1 MKRAEKAERIAI
13 QLEDLFPE
21 PPVPLDHT
29 DAFSLLVAVL
39 LSAQCTDDRV
49 NLVTP
54 ALFKAG
60 SNASGDAR
68 PRCRKDSGTDSFLR
82 PRAHKSQE
90 YPALIRDS
98 L

>member
-54 ALFKAG
+54 ALFKA
-60 SNASGDAR
+60 A
-68 PRCRKDSGTDSFLR
+68 PF
-82 PRAHKSQE
+82 
-90 YPALIRDS
+90 
-98 L
+98 